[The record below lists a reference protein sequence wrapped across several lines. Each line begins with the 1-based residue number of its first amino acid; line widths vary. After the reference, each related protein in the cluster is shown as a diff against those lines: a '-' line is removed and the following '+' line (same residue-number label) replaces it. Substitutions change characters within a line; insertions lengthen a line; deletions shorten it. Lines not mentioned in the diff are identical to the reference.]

1 MVFVK
6 GTDFLLEGGEELAAP
21 RLLSRATRPDRGRHR
36 ACGRCH
42 RELAGAV
49 ALINS
54 RGRATLTEL
63 FRDTFGVFFRHA
75 WVFIVLS
82 AAVVVPVHLVVEGI
96 GLEMITGPY
105 DDSPSVAETA
115 VPTVVDFLVVSPII
129 RDLHPRAA
137 LHRLGR
143 PPAGQP
149 GLPVRLR
156 GLHAAVLRGGARGAR
171 HRSRLRPARRAGH
184 LPVRALVLRAP
195 GRGDRERPWLAG
207 ARPFERGGA
216 GVLVARTFGL
226 VILINIAAA
235 LPALLMAAPFASIA
249 NSTGDAIW
257 ALARTILAASVTAPV
272 ARCSRPFST
281 TTCSPGACRRR
292 NSRRARARA

>member
-1 MVFVK
+1 MIQ
-6 GTDFLLEGGEELAAP
+6 LARP
-21 RLLSRATRPDRGRHR
+21 RD
-36 ACGRCH
+36 
-42 RELAGAV
+42 V
-49 ALINS
+49 
-54 RGRATLTEL
+54 TEL

-129 RDLHPRAA
+129 TAICIHALRSIASGDRPRASQAFLSGFEAFTPLFFAVVLAA
-137 LHRLGR
+137 LGIA
-143 PPAGQP
+143 AGFALLVVP
-149 GLPVRLR
+149 GIYLFVRWFFVPQ
-156 GLHAAVLRGGARGAR
+156 AVVIENARGWQ
-171 HRSRLRPARRAGH
+171 
-184 LPVRALVLRAP
+184 ALVRSS
-195 GRGDRERPWLAG
+195 
-207 ARPFERGGA
+207 
-216 GVLVARTFGL
+216 GVVQGFWWRTFGL

-257 ALARTILAASVTAPV
+257 ALAGTILAASVTAPV
-272 ARCSRPFST
+272 AALFST
-281 TTCSPGACRRR
+281 FLYYDLLARRLPR
-292 NSRRARARA
+292 TQ